1 MADTV
6 TLRTRK
12 FMRNAL
18 LGRKQMVV
26 YVMPCLCLLG
36 KLEKEEG
43 ERERKEEEDGI

>member
-26 YVMPCLCLLG
+26 YVMPRLCLLG
-36 KLEKEEG
+36 NLEKEKG
-43 ERERKEEEDGI
+43 EKERQEKENGI